1 MDMAL
6 YRHVYLK
13 FWKDDKVME
22 LFSVEEKLLFL
33 FLLTNPNTTQIGVY
47 KILPKEIAFMTGFE
61 EEEVSIMLE
70 LFEKEYKLI
79 KYNKLTH
86 EIAIV
91 HWARYNLN
99 KAGGKPMMDCISSEL
114 SRVED
119 VSLLQVILD
128 HIKNEKIKQL
138 YINVINREKE
148 ESSKVKD
155 EGEVIYER
163 PSEEQLRR
171 ARELYKQV

>member
-1 MDMAL
+1 MAL

-128 HIKNEKIKQL
+128 HIKNEKIKKL
-138 YINVINREKE
+138 YINVIRREKG

>member
-1 MDMAL
+1 MAL

-138 YINVINREKE
+138 YINVIRREKE

>member
-1 MDMAL
+1 MAL

-128 HIKNEKIKQL
+128 HIRNENIKKL
-138 YINVINREKE
+138 YINAIRREKE
-148 ESSKVKD
+148 KSSKVKD

>member
-1 MDMAL
+1 MAL

-61 EEEVSIMLE
+61 EEEVCIMLE

-119 VSLLQVILD
+119 VSLLQVILSD
-128 HIKNEKIKQL
+128 IKNEGIKKL
-138 YINVINREKE
+138 YINAIRREKG

>member
-1 MDMAL
+1 MAL

-138 YINVINREKE
+138 YINVIRREKG
-148 ESSKVKD
+148 ESSNVKD

>member
-1 MDMAL
+1 MAL

-22 LFSVEEKLLFL
+22 MFSVEEKLLFL

-138 YINVINREKE
+138 YINVIRRGKG
-148 ESSKVKD
+148 ESSKVEN

>member
-1 MDMAL
+1 MAL

-119 VSLLQVILD
+119 VSLLQVILSD
-128 HIKNEKIKQL
+128 IKNENIKKL
-138 YINVINREKE
+138 YINAIRREKG
-148 ESSKVKD
+148 ESSKVKN

>member
-1 MDMAL
+1 MAL

-128 HIKNEKIKQL
+128 HIKNENIKKL
-138 YINVINREKE
+138 YINAIRREKDK
-148 ESSKVKD
+148 SSKVKD

>member
-1 MDMAL
+1 MAL

-128 HIKNEKIKQL
+128 HIKNENIKKL
-138 YINVINREKE
+138 YINAIRREKE
-148 ESSKVKD
+148 KSSQVKD
-155 EGEVIYER
+155 EGEVTYER

>member
-1 MDMAL
+1 MAL

-128 HIKNEKIKQL
+128 HIKNENIKKL
-138 YINVINREKE
+138 YINAIRREKE
-148 ESSKVKD
+148 KSSKVKD

>member
-1 MDMAL
+1 MAL

-138 YINVINREKE
+138 YVDVIRREKG
-148 ESSKVKD
+148 ESIKIKD

>member
-1 MDMAL
+1 MAL

-138 YINVINREKE
+138 YINVIRREKE
-148 ESSKVKD
+148 KSSQVKD

>member
-1 MDMAL
+1 MAL

-138 YINVINREKE
+138 YINVIRREKG
-148 ESSKVKD
+148 ESSKIKD

>member
-1 MDMAL
+1 MAL

-91 HWARYNLN
+91 HWAKYNLN
-99 KAGGKPMMDCISSEL
+99 KVGGKPIMDCISSEL

-119 VSLLQVILD
+119 VSLLEVILD
-128 HIKNEKIKQL
+128 HIKNENIKKL
-138 YINVINREKE
+138 YINAIRREKG
-148 ESSKVKD
+148 ESSNVKD

>member
-1 MDMAL
+1 MAL

-138 YINVINREKE
+138 YINAIRREKE
-148 ESSKVKD
+148 QSSKVKD

>member
-1 MDMAL
+1 MAL

-138 YINVINREKE
+138 YINAIRREKE
-148 ESSKVKD
+148 KSSKVKN

>member
-1 MDMAL
+1 MAL

-138 YINVINREKE
+138 YINVIRREKE
-148 ESSKVKD
+148 ESSKVEN

>member
-1 MDMAL
+1 MAL

-114 SRVED
+114 SRVVD

-128 HIKNEKIKQL
+128 HIKNENIKKL
-138 YINVINREKE
+138 YINAIRREKE
-148 ESSKVKD
+148 KSSKVKD

>member
-1 MDMAL
+1 MAL

-47 KILPKEIAFMTGFE
+47 KILPKEIAFMTGFQ

-138 YINVINREKE
+138 YINVIRREKG
-148 ESSKVKD
+148 ESSNVKD

>member
-1 MDMAL
+1 MAL

-13 FWKDDKVME
+13 FWKDDKIME

-47 KILPKEIAFMTGFE
+47 KILPKEIAFMTGFD

-138 YINVINREKE
+138 YINVIRREKG

>member
-1 MDMAL
+1 MAL

-138 YINVINREKE
+138 YVDVIRREKG
-148 ESSKVKD
+148 ESIKVKD

>member
-1 MDMAL
+1 MAL

-47 KILPKEIAFMTGFE
+47 KILPKEIAFMTGID

-138 YINVINREKE
+138 YINVIRREKG
-148 ESSKVKD
+148 ESSKVKN

>member
-1 MDMAL
+1 MAL

-128 HIKNEKIKQL
+128 HIRNEKIKQL
-138 YINVINREKE
+138 YINVIRREKG

>member
-1 MDMAL
+1 MAL

-138 YINVINREKE
+138 YINVIRREKG

>member
-1 MDMAL
+1 MAL

-138 YINVINREKE
+138 YINAIRREKE
-148 ESSKVKD
+148 NSSKVKN

>member
-1 MDMAL
+1 MAL

-61 EEEVSIMLE
+61 EEEVSIMLK

-138 YINVINREKE
+138 YINAIRREKE